1 MARAHS
7 AAGVWGNVSGRTRGK
22 RRTAGV
28 KQSGIGVNLK
38 EVYMDIIIEEI
49 LSAIFDG
56 LLHGKKVPKAV
67 KYVAATLVYGF
78 VIAIFALCA
87 ISASKTNI
95 LFMVFCIILTVIFT
109 VFYVKILMKIHRNEF
124 KDDDL

>member
-1 MARAHS
+1 
-7 AAGVWGNVSGRTRGK
+7 
-22 RRTAGV
+22 
-28 KQSGIGVNLK
+28 
-38 EVYMDIIIEEI
+38 MDIIIEEI

-56 LLHGKKVPKAV
+56 LMHGKKVPKAV

-87 ISASKTNI
+87 ISAAESNI
-95 LFMVFCIILTVIFT
+95 LFMIFCIVLTVLFT
-109 VFYVKILMKIHRNEF
+109 AFYVKLLMKIHRNEF